1 MKDNIERIELRIG
14 EVIPGIPQ
22 TNLMRIRLVN
32 CAEVT
37 FASHFVMAGVGLK
50 TVQELLGHQT
60 YQMTLRYAHL
70 SPDHRKAAVNV
81 FCSRMD
87 TIWSPVAVPTTRG

>member
-37 FASHFVMAGVGLK
+37 VDKDKIAKITFHS
-50 TVQELLGHQT
+50 QDNNQ
-60 YQMTLRYAHL
+60 
-70 SPDHRKAAVNV
+70 
-81 FCSRMD
+81 
-87 TIWSPVAVPTTRG
+87 